1 MESGQRSSK
10 GVGAPLRRKEDRR
23 HLHGR
28 GQFVADIRLPGML
41 EVAFVRSAVAHGR
54 IRRVDVP
61 AAHAGKVFTASD
73 FPTLKPI
80 VALTK
85 MEGFKPSE
93 HPALAAERVRFAGE
107 PVALAIG
114 ATRGE
119 AEDAA
124 EAVAVDIEELPAVVD
139 MLEALKPG
147 APLVREEWGDNVF
160 VARMNEYGDLE
171 SARRNAAVTV
181 TREYRMNRQSAV
193 PLEGRAILAEWN
205 ERLEE
210 LTVYTGSQSPHQ
222 TRVGLAQ
229 VLGIEERQLRLI
241 SPDMGGG
248 FGAKRVLYPEEVMVA
263 ALALK
268 LKRPVRWLDDKREH
282 LLSAIHC
289 REHYHKV
296 TAYADA
302 RGKILGLDVDIYV
315 DAGAYSHWPN
325 GPFME
330 TGMAARNIPGPYV
343 IPGYRCRSH
352 TVATNKSPI
361 GAYRGVA
368 RPAACFTIE
377 RTIDEVARAVGRE
390 PHVVRMENMVPAK
403 AMPYRSIT
411 NLNYDTGDYAE
422 SVRRAAELIGFEAVR
437 ARQKRGEADG
447 RLIGVGFAAFTEQT
461 AHGCGE
467 WVSRGVPVIPGYET
481 ATARMMTDGSLM
493 LMVGIVSH
501 GQGMETSLAQ
511 IAHEE
516 LGLDPMQVSVR
527 HGDTQVSAFGM
538 GTFASRSIVM
548 SGGAVAKACRLL
560 KAKMAAIAAH
570 ALKCSVDEIK
580 FGKGTVEGPNGAISF
595 ADIGRIAHLRQ
606 EALPPGVDPLLDV
619 TATYAPAVDTGF
631 FTYATQ
637 AAVVAVDPDTG
648 KVEILDYAVVE
659 DCGTVVNPLIVDGQ
673 IVGGI
678 AQGIGTALYEEIP
691 FNEGGQPLATTLAD
705 YLLPGAPE
713 IPAIK
718 IGHMSTP
725 TPHTEYGMKGMGE
738 GGAISPPAAIAN
750 AIRDALRSIGAEVNE
765 TPMTPK
771 RVRAAIEVA
780 LTKQAEPVTA

>member
-1 MESGQRSSK
+1 M
-10 GVGAPLRRKEDRR
+10 
-23 HLHGR
+23 
-28 GQFVADIRLPGML
+28 
-41 EVAFVRSAVAHGR
+41 
-54 IRRVDVP
+54 
-61 AAHAGKVFTASD
+61 
-73 FPTLKPI
+73 
-80 VALTK
+80 
-85 MEGFKPSE
+85 
-93 HPALAAERVRFAGE
+93 RFAGE
-107 PVALAIG
+107 PIALAIA
-114 ATRGE
+114 ATRAQ
-119 AEDAA
+119 AED
-124 EAVAVDIEELPAVVD
+124 VADSVSVEIEELPAVVD
-139 MLEALKPG
+139 MLEAVKPG
-147 APLVREEWGDNVF
+147 APLIREEWGDNVY
-160 VARMNEYGDLE
+160 VQRQNQYGELE
-171 SARRNAAVTV
+171 AARRNAAVTV

-193 PLEGRAILAEWN
+193 PLEGRAILAAWN

-229 VLGIEERQLRLI
+229 VLGIEERKLRLI

-248 FGAKRVLYPEEVMVA
+248 FGSKRVLYPEEVMVA

-282 LLSAIHC
+282 LLSAIHA
-289 REHYHKV
+289 REHHHKV

-302 RGKILGLDVDIYV
+302 KGKVLGLDVEIYV

-330 TGMAARNIPGPYV
+330 TGMASRNIPGPYA
-343 IPGYRCRSH
+343 IPAYRVRSH

-377 RTIDEVARAVGRE
+377 RTIDEVAHAVGRE
-390 PHVVRMENMVPAK
+390 AHVVRMENMVPAS

-411 NLNYDTGDYAE
+411 HLVYDTGDYAE

-447 RLIGVGFAAFTEQT
+447 RLIGVGFASFTEQT

-467 WVSRGVPVIPGYET
+467 WVSRGVPVIPGYES

-516 LGLDPMQVSVR
+516 LGVDPMQVSIR
-527 HGDTQVSAFGM
+527 HGDTQVSPFGM
-538 GTFASRSIVM
+538 GTFASRSMVM
-548 SGGAVAKACRLL
+548 SGGAVAKACRAL
-560 KAKMAAIAAH
+560 KAKMTAIAAH
-570 ALKCSVDEIK
+570 VLQCEPQEVEFFESTVR
-580 FGKGTVEGPNGAISF
+580 GPKGTLTF
-595 ADIGRIAHLRQ
+595 ADIGRIGYLRQ
-606 EALPPGVDPLLDV
+606 EALPPGVEPLLEV
-619 TATYAPAVDTGF
+619 TATYAPKVDTGV

-648 KVEILDYAVVE
+648 HVEILDYAVVE

-673 IVGGI
+673 IAGGI

-691 FNEGGQPLATTLAD
+691 FNEAGQPLATTLGD

-718 IGHMSTP
+718 IGHMASP

-750 AIRDALRSIGAEVNE
+750 AVRDALLKLGAEVNE
-765 TPMTPK
+765 TPMTPR
-771 RVRAAIEVA
+771 RVRAAIERA
-780 LTKQAEPVTA
+780 LVKREEKVTA

>member
-1 MESGQRSSK
+1 MTAKAGK
-10 GVGAPLRRKEDRR
+10 GVGAALRRKEDRR
-23 HLHGR
+23 HLHGL
-28 GQFVADIRLPGML
+28 GQFVSDIRLPGTL
-41 EVAFVRSAVAHGR
+41 EVAFVRSPVAHGR
-54 IRRVDVP
+54 IRSIDSPV
-61 AAHAGKVFTASD
+61 KIYTARD
-73 FPTLKPI
+73 FPDLKPI
-80 VALTK
+80 VAVTK
-85 MEGFKPSE
+85 IEGFKYSE
-93 HPALAAERVRFAGE
+93 HPALASERVRFAGE
-107 PVALAIG
+107 PIAMAIG
-114 ATRGE
+114 ATRAE
-119 AEDAA
+119 AEDVA
-124 EAVAVDIEELPAVVD
+124 EAVSVEIEELPAVVD
-139 MLEALKPG
+139 MLQALEPG

-160 VARMNEYGDLE
+160 VRRENEYGDLE
-171 SARRNAAVTV
+171 AARRNAAVTV

-193 PLEGRAILAEWN
+193 PLEGRAILAAWN
-205 ERLEE
+205 HRLEE
-210 LTVYTGSQSPHQ
+210 LTVYIGSQSPHQ

-229 VLGIEERQLRLI
+229 VLGLEERQLRLI

-248 FGAKRVLYPEEVMVA
+248 FGSKRVLYPEEVMVA

-268 LKRPVRWLDDKREH
+268 LKRPVRWLEDKREH
-282 LLSAIHC
+282 LLAAIHC
-289 REHYHKV
+289 REHHHKV
-296 TAYADA
+296 IAYADA
-302 RGKILGLDVDIYV
+302 KGRILGIDADIYV

-330 TGMAARNIPGPYV
+330 TGMASRNIPGPYA
-343 IPGYRCRSH
+343 IPAYRCRSH

-377 RTIDEVARAVGRE
+377 RTIDEVAHAVGRE
-390 PHVVRMENMVPAK
+390 AHVVRMENMVPAS
-403 AMPYRSIT
+403 AMPYKSIT
-411 NLNYDTGDYAE
+411 NLHYDTGDYAE
-422 SVRRAAELIGFEAVR
+422 SVRRAAEMICLSEIR
-437 ARQKRGEADG
+437 KRQKQGEPDG
-447 RLIGVGFAAFTEQT
+447 RLIGVGFASFTEQT

-467 WVSRGVPVIPGYET
+467 WVSRGVPVIPGYES

-516 LGLDPMQVSVR
+516 LGVDPMQVSVR

-560 KAKMAAIAAH
+560 KQKLLSIAAH
-570 ALKCSVDEIK
+570 AFKCSVEELRVADCA
-580 FGKGTVEGPNGAISF
+580 VHGPDASLSF
-595 ADIGRIAHLRQ
+595 SDLGRIAHLRQ
-606 EALPPGVDPLLDV
+606 EQLPPGIEPLLEV
-619 TATYAPAVDTGF
+619 TTTYEPKSDKGV

-691 FNEGGQPLATTLAD
+691 FNEAGQPLATTLGD

-713 IPAIK
+713 IPAIR
-718 IGHMSTP
+718 IGHMATP
-725 TPHTEYGMKGMGE
+725 SPHTEYGMKGMGE

-750 AIRDALRSIGAEVNE
+750 AIRDALLKLGAEVNE
-765 TPMTPK
+765 TPMTPR
-771 RVRAAIEVA
+771 RVRAAIEKILNKEIEKVSA
-780 LTKQAEPVTA
+780 